1 MALTKK
7 DLVLAV
13 AKDTK
18 LAQVDVKQ
26 VVHKTLHHIIEF
38 LKAGHTIE
46 LRNFGV
52 FKVKQRAPR
61 RGRNPKTGQEVPVP
75 SKRVVVFK
83 PGLLMRLHISAE
95 GTRLLPGTE
104 GGQGSAGGGK

>member
-1 MALTKK
+1 MTLTKK
-7 DLVLAV
+7 ELVLAV
-13 AKDTK
+13 AKDTGIT
-18 LAQVDVKQ
+18 QVAVKQ
-26 VVHKTLHHIIEF
+26 VVQRMLDHVIEH

-83 PGLLMRLHISAE
+83 PGLLMRFHA
-95 GTRLLPGTE
+95 TPGAAPQT
-104 GGQGSAGGGK
+104 

>member
-13 AKDTK
+13 ARDTGIT
-18 LAQVDVKQ
+18 QVDVKR
-26 VVHKTLHHIIEF
+26 VVQRTLDHLIEN
-38 LKAGHTIE
+38 LKEGKTIE

-52 FKVKQRAPR
+52 FKVRQRAPR

-75 SKRVVVFK
+75 PKRVVVFK
-83 PGLLMRLHISAE
+83 PGLLMRQDI
-95 GTRLLPGTE
+95 
-104 GGQGSAGGGK
+104 K

>member
-13 AKDTK
+13 AKDTGIT
-18 LAQVDVKQ
+18 QVDVKR
-26 VVHKTLHHIIEF
+26 VVQRTLDRLVES
-38 LKAGHTIE
+38 LKEGKTIE

-52 FKVKQRAPR
+52 FKVRQRAPR

-83 PGLLMRLHISAE
+83 PGLLMRQDI
-95 GTRLLPGTE
+95 
-104 GGQGSAGGGK
+104 K

>member
-7 DLVLAV
+7 DLVLLV
-13 AKDTK
+13 AKETGIT
-18 LAQVDVKQ
+18 QVDVKR
-26 VVHKTLHHIIEF
+26 VVQRLLHHLIES
-38 LKAGHTIE
+38 LKQGKTIE

-52 FKVKQRAPR
+52 FKVRQRAPR

-83 PGLLMRLHISAE
+83 PGLLMRQDI
-95 GTRLLPGTE
+95 T
-104 GGQGSAGGGK
+104 

>member
-1 MALTKK
+1 MTLTKK

-13 AKDTK
+13 ARDTGIT
-18 LAQVDVKQ
+18 QVDVKR
-26 VVHKTLHHIIEF
+26 VVQRALDQLVENLKEGKTV
-38 LKAGHTIE
+38 E

-52 FKVKQRAPR
+52 FKVRQRAPR

-83 PGLLMRLHISAE
+83 PGLLMRQDI
-95 GTRLLPGTE
+95 
-104 GGQGSAGGGK
+104 K

>member
-13 AKDTK
+13 ARDTSIT
-18 LAQVDVKQ
+18 QVDVKRVIQ
-26 VVHKTLHHIIEF
+26 RTLDHVIET
-38 LKAGHTIE
+38 LKEGKTIE

-52 FKVKQRAPR
+52 FKVRQRAPR

-83 PGLLMRLHISAE
+83 PGLLMRQDI
-95 GTRLLPGTE
+95 
-104 GGQGSAGGGK
+104 K

>member
-13 AKDTK
+13 AKDTGIT
-18 LAQVDVKQ
+18 QVDVKR
-26 VVHKTLHHIIEF
+26 VVQRTLDHLVANLTEG
-38 LKAGHTIE
+38 KTIE

-52 FKVKQRAPR
+52 FKVRQRAPR

-83 PGLLMRLHISAE
+83 PGLLMRQDI
-95 GTRLLPGTE
+95 
-104 GGQGSAGGGK
+104 K

>member
-13 AKDTK
+13 AKDTGIT
-18 LAQVDVKQ
+18 QVEVKR
-26 VVHKTLHHIIEF
+26 VVQRTLDRLVEN
-38 LKAGHTIE
+38 LKEGKTIE

-52 FKVKQRAPR
+52 FKVRQRAPR

-75 SKRVVVFK
+75 PKRVVVFK
-83 PGLLMRLHISAE
+83 PGLLMRQDI
-95 GTRLLPGTE
+95 
-104 GGQGSAGGGK
+104 K

>member
-7 DLVLAV
+7 DLVLIV
-13 AKDTK
+13 AKETHIT
-18 LAQVDVKQ
+18 QVDVKR
-26 VVHKTLHHIIEF
+26 VVQLTLHHIIRE
-38 LKAGHTIE
+38 LKEGKTIE

-52 FKVKQRAPR
+52 FKVRQRAPR

-83 PGLLMRLHISAE
+83 PGLLMRQDI
-95 GTRLLPGTE
+95 
-104 GGQGSAGGGK
+104 K

>member
-13 AKDTK
+13 AKDTEIT
-18 LAQVDVKQ
+18 QVEVKR
-26 VVHKTLHHIIEF
+26 VVQRLLDLLIANLKEGKTV
-38 LKAGHTIE
+38 E

-52 FKVKQRAPR
+52 FKVRQRAPR

-83 PGLLMRLHISAE
+83 PGLLMRQDI
-95 GTRLLPGTE
+95 
-104 GGQGSAGGGK
+104 K

>member
-7 DLVLAV
+7 DLVLLV
-13 AKDTK
+13 AKETGIT
-18 LAQVDVKQ
+18 QVDVKR
-26 VVHKTLHHIIEF
+26 VVQRVLHHLIDN
-38 LKAGHTIE
+38 LKQGKTIE

-52 FKVKQRAPR
+52 FKVRQRAPR

-83 PGLLMRLHISAE
+83 PGLLMRQDI
-95 GTRLLPGTE
+95 
-104 GGQGSAGGGK
+104 K

>member
-13 AKDTK
+13 AKQTGIT
-18 LAQVDVKQ
+18 QVDVKR
-26 VVHKTLHHIIEF
+26 VVQGTLDHLVES
-38 LKAGHTIE
+38 LKAGHTVE

-52 FKVKQRAPR
+52 FKVRQRAPR

-83 PGLLMRLHISAE
+83 PGLLMRQDI
-95 GTRLLPGTE
+95 
-104 GGQGSAGGGK
+104 K

>member
-13 AKDTK
+13 AKDTEIT
-18 LAQVDVKQ
+18 QVEVKR
-26 VVHKTLHHIIEF
+26 VVQRLLDRLIES
-38 LKAGHTIE
+38 LKEGNTVE

-52 FKVKQRAPR
+52 FKVRQRAPR

-83 PGLLMRLHISAE
+83 PGLLMRQDI
-95 GTRLLPGTE
+95 
-104 GGQGSAGGGK
+104 K